1 MALLSER
8 GYRVPE
14 DISVTGFDNSVYSSI
29 TVPNITTFEVNTE
42 KMSAIAVDAL
52 LSKINTPSENIG
64 MIQVKGRIVF
74 KDSVASLNFK

>member
-1 MALLSER
+1 
-8 GYRVPE
+8 
-14 DISVTGFDNSVYSSI
+14 
-29 TVPNITTFEVNTE
+29 
-42 KMSAIAVDAL
+42 MSAIAVDAL